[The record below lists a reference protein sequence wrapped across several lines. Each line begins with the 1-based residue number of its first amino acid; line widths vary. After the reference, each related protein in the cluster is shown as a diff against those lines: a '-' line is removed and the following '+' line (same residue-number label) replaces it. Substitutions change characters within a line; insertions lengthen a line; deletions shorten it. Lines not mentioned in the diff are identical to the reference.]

1 MTEASLDYIESV
13 RPAWATQR
21 ESASLFIFKA
31 EFDSELTCL
40 LGIAQVS
47 CSKKDLAIVCKT
59 RGN

>member
-13 RPAWATQR
+13 RPVWATRR
-21 ESASLFIFKA
+21 ESASLFIFKT

-47 CSKKDLAIVCKT
+47 VVRKT
-59 RGN
+59 LL